1 MSIFLTILYT
11 FVFMTSL
18 KRIALLFTI
27 SLLISSCDSSK
38 SSHTSI
44 LDFIDPSWS
53 LIYTIDEISQVEK
66 DLQDNVLIDQMSTTR
81 LQQVL
86 KKYPFIGKLPYSS
99 EIAIALPGVEDTT
112 NNVLVIAKFQ
122 KARAQDSLQKTNTPT
137 KGIVLSQV
145 CSERFYLSSTTW
157 RLLFYILG
165 VKKWLEK
172 AQKSRKKS
180 GSSPSQ
186 TNGFKHV

>member
-1 MSIFLTILYT
+1 MFIFLTILYT

-86 KKYPFIGKLPYSS
+86 KKYPFIGKLPYTS
-99 EIAIALPGVEDTT
+99 EILIALP
-112 NNVLVIAKFQ
+112 
-122 KARAQDSLQKTNTPT
+122 RCP
-137 KGIVLSQV
+137 
-145 CSERFYLSSTTW
+145 RH
-157 RLLFYILG
+157 
-165 VKKWLEK
+165 
-172 AQKSRKKS
+172 RK
-180 GSSPSQ
+180 
-186 TNGFKHV
+186 

>member
-86 KKYPFIGKLPYSS
+86 KKYPFIGKLPYTS
-99 EIAIALPGVEDTT
+99 EIAIALPRCRGYY
-112 NNVLVIAKFQ
+112 K
-122 KARAQDSLQKTNTPT
+122 
-137 KGIVLSQV
+137 
-145 CSERFYLSSTTW
+145 
-157 RLLFYILG
+157 
-165 VKKWLEK
+165 
-172 AQKSRKKS
+172 
-180 GSSPSQ
+180 
-186 TNGFKHV
+186 